1 MSPEQ
6 IAQAQQ
12 MRRNEMPW
20 AHIAKHF
27 GVTPDTVRRALD
39 PEWAARRRA
48 GVAEARR
55 RRGEGTKARSFNHV
69 PDMRV
74 SDKADGERL
83 LREVPA
89 DTRDLTGRICGDPLP
104 GRAALD
110 RMRSREN
117 AR

>member
-6 IAQAQQ
+6 IEQAQT

-27 GVTPDTVRRALD
+27 GVTPDTVRRVLD

-48 GVAEARR
+48 GI
-55 RRGEGTKARSFNHV
+55 T
-69 PDMRV
+69 
-74 SDKADGERL
+74 DGERL

-89 DTRDLTGRICGDPLP
+89 DTRDLTARALGDPLP
-104 GRAALD
+104 GRSALD
-110 RMRSREN
+110 RMRNREN
-117 AR
+117 A